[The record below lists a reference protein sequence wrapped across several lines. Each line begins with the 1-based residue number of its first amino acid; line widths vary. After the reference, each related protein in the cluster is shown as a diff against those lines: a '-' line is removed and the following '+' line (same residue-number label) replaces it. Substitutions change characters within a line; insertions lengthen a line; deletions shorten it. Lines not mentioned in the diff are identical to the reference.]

1 MTRYTLSHLET
12 AACLWEAVLELRDR
26 PVTNSDASGL
36 AFALRK
42 CVDTV
47 GTAALRLIVVG
58 WVDAVE
64 AAWSVVEG
72 EYPLSFDWDF
82 VPRWIAD
89 AVDWSDP
96 HHPIIC
102 GNAPAP
108 SDPVTSAPPTG
119 EGEASRPIIGTS
131 RDDYLA
137 LLAGARTALEAPD
150 TLDTAARAA
159 LINAIS
165 VSENAIVASILPWPI
180 EVQAAVI
187 EHRHG
192 MNIHV
197 AVDAMALDVEIA
209 AYCREWWSEIDDARN
224 PNDLSVAEVI
234 SSYFECHP
242 SESCTKD
249 RMRIA
254 PVAHECAFVARS
266 IEQGRYCVLSTA
278 HLTVHTASCLDK
290 WASWPPSDRPIDIA
304 ASVYGWFVPTRA
316 IDPDRSAQLPQDL
329 LRLIAFGRERGF
341 QFLLFD
347 CDGSDID
354 GLPLHD
360 W

>member
-26 PVTNSDASGL
+26 PETTPDASSL
-36 AFALRK
+36 ALALRK
-42 CVDTV
+42 CVDTL

-64 AAWSVVEG
+64 SAWRTIEG

-89 AVDWSDP
+89 MIDWSDP
-96 HHPIIC
+96 RRPVIRAT
-102 GNAPAP
+102 APARYVRSTSFP
-108 SDPVTSAPPTG
+108 STG
-119 EGEASRPIIGTS
+119 YDATPQPAIGTS
-131 RDDYLA
+131 HEDHLA
-137 LLAGARTALEAPD
+137 
-150 TLDTAARAA
+150 
-159 LINAIS
+159 
-165 VSENAIVASILPWPI
+165 I
-180 EVQAAVI
+180 EVHTAVI

-197 AVDAMALDVEIA
+197 AVDATALDVEIA
-209 AYCREWWSEIDDARN
+209 AYCREYWSEIDDACD
-224 PNDLSVAEVI
+224 PNNLSDAEAI
-234 SSYFECHP
+234 SNYFECHP

-254 PVAHECAFVARS
+254 PVAHPFPPAAGS

-316 IDPDRSAQLPQDL
+316 IDHGRRAQLPQDL
-329 LRLIAFGRERGF
+329 LRLIAFGRAHGF

-347 CDGSDID
+347 CDGSDVD
-354 GLPLHD
+354 GLPLHH

>member
-26 PVTNSDASGL
+26 PETTPDASSL
-36 AFALRK
+36 ALALRK
-42 CVDTV
+42 CADTL

-64 AAWSVVEG
+64 AAWRTVEG

-89 AVDWSDP
+89 TIDWSDP
-96 HHPIIC
+96 RRPVIRAT
-102 GNAPAP
+102 APARYVRSTSFP
-108 SDPVTSAPPTG
+108 STG
-119 EGEASRPIIGTS
+119 YDATPQPAIGTS
-131 RDDYLA
+131 HEDHLA
-137 LLAGARTALEAPD
+137 
-150 TLDTAARAA
+150 
-159 LINAIS
+159 
-165 VSENAIVASILPWPI
+165 I
-180 EVQAAVI
+180 EVHTAVI

-197 AVDAMALDVEIA
+197 AVDAMALDKEIA
-209 AYCREWWSEIDDARN
+209 AYCREYWSEIDDARD
-224 PNDLSVAEVI
+224 PNNLSDGEAI

-254 PVAHECAFVARS
+254 PVAHPFPLAAGS

-316 IDPDRSAQLPQDL
+316 IDDDRRAQLPQDL
-329 LRLIAFGRERGF
+329 LRLIAFGRAHGF

-347 CDGSDID
+347 CDGSDVD
-354 GLPLHD
+354 GLPLHH

>member
-26 PVTNSDASGL
+26 PETTPDASSL
-36 AFALRK
+36 ALALRT
-42 CVDTV
+42 CVDTL
-47 GTAALRLIVVG
+47 GTAALRLIVAG

-64 AAWSVVEG
+64 AAWRAVEG

-89 AVDWSDP
+89 TIDWSDP
-96 HHPIIC
+96 RRPVIRATAPVRYVRSTSFPPI
-102 GNAPAP
+102 GY
-108 SDPVTSAPPTG
+108 DVPPQT
-119 EGEASRPIIGTS
+119 AIGTS
-131 RDDYLA
+131 HEDHLA
-137 LLAGARTALEAPD
+137 
-150 TLDTAARAA
+150 
-159 LINAIS
+159 
-165 VSENAIVASILPWPI
+165 I
-180 EVQAAVI
+180 EVYTAVI

-209 AYCREWWSEIDDARN
+209 AYCREYWSEIDDARD
-224 PNDLSVAEVI
+224 PNNLSDGEAI

-254 PVAHECAFVARS
+254 PVAHPFPLAAGS

-316 IDPDRSAQLPQDL
+316 IDDDRRAQLPQDL
-329 LRLIAFGRERGF
+329 LRLIAFGRAHGF

-354 GLPLHD
+354 GLPLHH

>member
-12 AACLWEAVLELRDR
+12 AACLWEAVIELRDH
-26 PVTNSDASGL
+26 PTAAPHAIDLALAMGKSIDAL
-36 AFALRK
+36 
-42 CVDTV
+42 
-47 GTAALRLIVVG
+47 GTAALRFVVVG
-58 WVDAVE
+58 WVEAVE
-64 AAWSVVEG
+64 AAWRAVEG

-89 AVDWSDP
+89 AIDWSDP
-96 HHPIIC
+96 RHPVIR
-102 GNAPAP
+102 GKARGP
-108 SDPVTSAPPTG
+108 SAPVTSTPPIG
-119 EGEASRPIIGTS
+119 NDPASN
-131 RDDYLA
+131 RDGHLA
-137 LLAGARTALEAPD
+137 LLAQARAALIAPD
-150 TLDTAARAA
+150 TLDPPARYAV
-159 LINAIS
+159 INAIS
-165 VSENAIVASILPWPI
+165 VSEDAIAACPLPWPI
-180 EVQAAVI
+180 EVHTAVI

-197 AVDAMALDVEIA
+197 AANEMALIAEIA
-209 AYCREWWSEIDDARN
+209 AYCREYWSEIDDARD
-224 PNDLSVAEVI
+224 PDTLSDTEAI

-249 RMRIA
+249 RMHIA
-254 PVAHECAFVARS
+254 PVAHPSPLAAGS

-316 IDPDRSAQLPQDL
+316 IDDDRRAQLPQDL
-329 LRLIAFGRERGF
+329 LRLIAFGRAHGF
-341 QFLLFD
+341 HFLLFD
-347 CDGSDID
+347 CDGSDVD
-354 GLPLHD
+354 GLPLHH

>member
-12 AACLWEAVLELRDR
+12 AACLWEAVLDLRDR
-26 PVTNSDASGL
+26 PETTPDASSL
-36 AFALRK
+36 ALALRK
-42 CVDTV
+42 CVDTL

-64 AAWSVVEG
+64 AAWRTVEG

-89 AVDWSDP
+89 TIDWSDP
-96 HHPIIC
+96 YRPVIRATAPVR
-102 GNAPAP
+102 NAGSKSFPLP
-108 SDPVTSAPPTG
+108 GYDAPPQP
-119 EGEASRPIIGTS
+119 AIGTS
-131 RDDYLA
+131 HEGHLA
-137 LLAGARTALEAPD
+137 
-150 TLDTAARAA
+150 
-159 LINAIS
+159 
-165 VSENAIVASILPWPI
+165 I
-180 EVQAAVI
+180 EVHTAVI

-197 AVDAMALDVEIA
+197 AVDAMALDEEIA
-209 AYCREWWSEIDDARN
+209 AYCREYWSEIDDGRD
-224 PNDLSVAEVI
+224 PNNLSDAEVI
-234 SSYFECHP
+234 SNYFECHP

-254 PVAHECAFVARS
+254 PVAHQRALVAGS

-316 IDPDRSAQLPQDL
+316 IDDDRRAQLPQDL
-329 LRLIAFGRERGF
+329 LRLIAFGRAHGF

-347 CDGSDID
+347 CDGSDVD
-354 GLPLHD
+354 GLPLHH

>member
-12 AACLWEAVLELRDR
+12 AACLWEAVLEQRDR
-26 PVTNSDASGL
+26 LVTNPDANSRAL
-36 AFALRK
+36 ALRK
-42 CVDTV
+42 CVDIL
-47 GTAALRLIVVG
+47 GTAALRLVVVG

-64 AAWSVVEG
+64 AAWRAVEG

-89 AVDWSDP
+89 TIDWSDP
-96 HHPIIC
+96 RHPVIR
-102 GNAPAP
+102 GKPPGANA
-108 SDPVTSAPPTG
+108 PVTSTPPIG
-119 EGEASRPIIGTS
+119 DDAASG
-131 RDDYLA
+131 RDGHLA
-137 LLAGARTALEAPD
+137 LLAR
-150 TLDTAARAA
+150 ARAALVAADTFDPPARYA
-159 LINAIS
+159 LINAIRA
-165 VSENAIVASILPWPI
+165 SEDAIAACPLPWPI
-180 EVQAAVI
+180 EVHTAVI

-192 MNIHV
+192 MNIYV
-197 AVDAMALDVEIA
+197 AADEMVLDAEIG
-209 AYCREWWSEIDDARN
+209 AYCREYWSEIDDSRD
-224 PNDLSVAEVI
+224 PNALSDAKVT

-249 RMRIA
+249 RVRLS
-254 PVAHECAFVARS
+254 PVAHPAPLAAGS

-316 IDPDRSAQLPQDL
+316 IDDDRRAQLPQDL
-329 LRLIAFGRERGF
+329 LRLIAFGRTRGF

-347 CDGSDID
+347 CDGSDVD
-354 GLPLHD
+354 GLPLHH

>member
-26 PVTNSDASGL
+26 PETTPDASSL
-36 AFALRK
+36 ALALRK
-42 CVDTV
+42 CVDTL

-64 AAWSVVEG
+64 SAWRTIEG

-89 AVDWSDP
+89 MIDWSDP
-96 HHPIIC
+96 RRPVIRAT
-102 GNAPAP
+102 APARYVRSTSFP
-108 SDPVTSAPPTG
+108 STG
-119 EGEASRPIIGTS
+119 YDATPQPAIGTS
-131 RDDYLA
+131 HEDHLA
-137 LLAGARTALEAPD
+137 
-150 TLDTAARAA
+150 
-159 LINAIS
+159 
-165 VSENAIVASILPWPI
+165 I
-180 EVQAAVI
+180 EVHTAVI

-197 AVDAMALDVEIA
+197 AVDATALDVEIA
-209 AYCREWWSEIDDARN
+209 AYCREYWSEIDDACD
-224 PNDLSVAEVI
+224 PNNLSDAEAI
-234 SSYFECHP
+234 SNYFECHP

-254 PVAHECAFVARS
+254 PVAHPFPPAAGS

-316 IDPDRSAQLPQDL
+316 IDDDRRAQLPQDL
-329 LRLIAFGRERGF
+329 LRLIAFGRAHGF

-347 CDGSDID
+347 CDGSDVD
-354 GLPLHD
+354 GLPLHH

>member
-26 PVTNSDASGL
+26 PETTPDASSL
-36 AFALRK
+36 ALALRT
-42 CVDTV
+42 CVDTL
-47 GTAALRLIVVG
+47 GTAALRLIVAG

-64 AAWSVVEG
+64 AAWRAVEG

-89 AVDWSDP
+89 TIDWSDARRP
-96 HHPIIC
+96 VIRAT
-102 GNAPAP
+102 APVRYVRSTSFP
-108 SDPVTSAPPTG
+108 STGYDAPPQP
-119 EGEASRPIIGTS
+119 AIGIGHE
-131 RDDYLA
+131 DHLA
-137 LLAGARTALEAPD
+137 
-150 TLDTAARAA
+150 
-159 LINAIS
+159 
-165 VSENAIVASILPWPI
+165 I
-180 EVQAAVI
+180 EVHTAVI

-209 AYCREWWSEIDDARN
+209 AYCREYWSEIDDARD
-224 PNDLSVAEVI
+224 PNALSDAEAI
-234 SSYFECHP
+234 SSYFEGHP
-242 SESCTKD
+242 SESCTRD

-254 PVAHECAFVARS
+254 SVAHPSPLAAGS

-316 IDPDRSAQLPQDL
+316 IDDDRRAQLPQDL
-329 LRLIAFGRERGF
+329 LRLIAFGRAHGF

-347 CDGSDID
+347 CDGSDVD
-354 GLPLHD
+354 GLPLHH

>member
-1 MTRYTLSHLET
+1 MTLYTLSHLET

-26 PVTNSDASGL
+26 PVTNSDASSRAL
-36 AFALRK
+36 ALHK
-42 CVDTV
+42 CVDTL
-47 GTAALRLIVVG
+47 GTAALRLVVVG
-58 WVDAVE
+58 WVEAVE
-64 AAWSVVEG
+64 AAWRAVEG

-89 AVDWSDP
+89 TVDWSDP
-96 HHPIIC
+96 RHPVIR
-102 GNAPAP
+102 GTAPAQNAKSTLVP
-108 SDPVTSAPPTG
+108 PAGYGAAPPP
-119 EGEASRPIIGTS
+119 AIGTS
-131 RDDYLA
+131 HKNHIA
-137 LLAGARTALEAPD
+137 
-150 TLDTAARAA
+150 
-159 LINAIS
+159 
-165 VSENAIVASILPWPI
+165 I
-180 EVQAAVI
+180 EVHAAVI

-197 AVDAMALDVEIA
+197 AVDAMALDAEIA
-209 AYCREWWSEIDDARN
+209 AYCREYWSEIDDSRDPKA
-224 PNDLSVAEVI
+224 LSDAKVI
-234 SSYFECHP
+234 SSYFEQHP

-249 RMRIA
+249 LIRFE
-254 PVAHECAFVARS
+254 PVAYARPLIAGL

-316 IDPDRSAQLPQDL
+316 IDDDRRAQLPQDL
-329 LRLIAFGRERGF
+329 LRLIAFGRARGF

-347 CDGSDID
+347 CDGSDVD
-354 GLPLHD
+354 GLPLHH